1 MKGLIMV
8 NKKLNQLGNKV
19 SFKNDPQKALLEKVS
34 NPHLKEIYVIR
45 FSIPEFTSLCPVTG
59 QPDFA
64 KIFIDYVPNSWIV
77 ESKSLKLY
85 IQSFRTVGI
94 FHEDVA
100 IKIGKGIY
108 NEIKPKWIR
117 IGGYFFPRGGIPI
130 DIFWQQ
136 GKMPASLWVPDHDI
150 KVYSGR

>member
-1 MKGLIMV
+1 MKEVIVV
-8 NKKLNQLGNKV
+8 NKKLNQLGKNV
-19 SFKNDPQKALLEKVS
+19 SFKNNPDKVILEKVS
-34 NPHLKEIYVIR
+34 NPHKNEIYVIR

-64 KIFIDYVPNSWIV
+64 KIFIDYVPNNWIV

-85 IQSFRTVGI
+85 MQSFRNIGI

-100 IKIGKGIY
+100 IKIGKKVVK
-108 NEIKPKWIR
+108 EAKPIWIR

-130 DIFWQQ
+130 DIFWQK
-136 GKMPASLWVPDHDI
+136 GNKPKSLWVPDHNI
-150 KVYSGR
+150 EVYSGR